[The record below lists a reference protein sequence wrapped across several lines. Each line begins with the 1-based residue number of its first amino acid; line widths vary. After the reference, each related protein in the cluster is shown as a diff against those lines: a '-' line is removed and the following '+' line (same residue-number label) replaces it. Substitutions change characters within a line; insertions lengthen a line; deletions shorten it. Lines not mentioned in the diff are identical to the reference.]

1 MSEKIIKITCPVC
14 KSILWIDRDTEQVVK
29 VEKHKAKK
37 KSSLDELLGKELRK
51 KELVD
56 ETLKAAFDIS
66 QKKKEEAKSK
76 FEELISKDPEEID
89 D

>member
-1 MSEKIIKITCPVC
+1 MKIVCPVC
-14 KSILWIDRDTEQVVK
+14 KSILWVDRETEQVVK
-29 VEKHKAKK
+29 VERHKAKK
-37 KSSLDELLGKELRK
+37 KASLDELLGKEIKK

-66 QKKKEEAKSK
+66 QKKKQEAKSK
-76 FEELISKDPEEID
+76 FEELISKDPEELD

>member
-1 MSEKIIKITCPVC
+1 MKVVCPVC
-14 KSILWIDRDTEQVVK
+14 KSILWINKDTEQVIK

-37 KSSLDELLGKELRK
+37 KASLDELLGKEIKK

-56 ETLKAAFDIS
+56 ETLKAAYDIS
-66 QKKKEEAKSK
+66 QKKKAEAKDK
-76 FEELISKDPEEID
+76 FEELISKSPEELD

>member
-1 MSEKIIKITCPVC
+1 MKIICPVC
-14 KSILWIDRDTEQVVK
+14 KSILWVDRETEQVVK
-29 VEKHKAKK
+29 VERHKAKK
-37 KSSLDELLGKELRK
+37 KASLDELLGKEIKK

-66 QKKKEEAKSK
+66 QKKKQEAKSK
-76 FEELISKDPEEID
+76 FEELISKDPEELD

>member
-1 MSEKIIKITCPVC
+1 MKVVCPVC
-14 KSILWIDRDTEQVVK
+14 KSILWIDKDTEQVIK

-37 KSSLDELLGKELRK
+37 KASLDELLGKELKK

-56 ETLKAAFDIS
+56 ETLKAAYDIS
-66 QKKKEEAKSK
+66 QKKKAEAKDK
-76 FEELISKDPEEID
+76 FEELMSKGPEELD